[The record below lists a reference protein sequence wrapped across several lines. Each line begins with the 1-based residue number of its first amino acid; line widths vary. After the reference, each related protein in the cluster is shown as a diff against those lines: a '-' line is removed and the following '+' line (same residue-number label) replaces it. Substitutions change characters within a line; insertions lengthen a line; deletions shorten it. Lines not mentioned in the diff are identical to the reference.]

1 MIIAIIAFYTI
12 SVLMMAYCTD
22 YPSIPSGID
31 LTMPSIRDLEYKSDE
46 ENIDVWKFRQI
57 ADSYVEDVI
66 RPATLY
72 FIYHNRI
79 SKETDSGTDLL
90 KLVAYAFGA
99 LPMFFFFSNK
109 LKKIELMAEWEFLRN
124 TLGGIIT
131 AVICI
136 VIILIIFKLYDNF
149 WSIPK
154 LIRSEDD
161 LKRAFNRIQSKYP
174 ICENRAFMN
183 YVIMLYY
190 RYLSSHYN
198 DIERKKTTLH
208 ISCTIGTIAWFA
220 LMIWTTI

>member
-1 MIIAIIAFYTI
+1 MIIAIITFYAI
-12 SVLMMAYCTD
+12 SVLMIAYCTD
-22 YPSIPSGID
+22 YPTIPTDID
-31 LTMPSIRDLEYKSDE
+31 LTMPSIRDLEYKPDGE
-46 ENIDVWKFRQI
+46 DIDVWKFRQI

-72 FIYHNRI
+72 FIYRNRI

-90 KLVAYAFGA
+90 KLAAYAFGA
-99 LPMFFFFSNK
+99 LPMFFFFTTK
-109 LKKIELMAEWEFLRN
+109 LKNIELIAEWDFLRN

-154 LIRSEDD
+154 LIRSEET
-161 LKRAFNRIQSKYP
+161 LKKASISNSPKYP

-190 RYLSSHYN
+190 RYLSSYY
-198 DIERKKTTLH
+198 DAIERKKTTLH